1 MDLEMTIRITERV
14 FALEDYGQAGDSL
27 KRINERIHDL
37 DQAFFRLFQ
46 NLMVDEEQKG
56 KIIDHLGEISLE
68 LTGQN
73 IELIHEIDERR
84 EEVIRELTKKVN
96 DMNQFTMTITYHE
109 TAPTRA

>member
-1 MDLEMTIRITERV
+1 ML
-14 FALEDYGQAGDSL
+14 
-27 KRINERIHDL
+27 
-37 DQAFFRLFQ
+37 
-46 NLMVDEEQKG
+46 DEEQKG